1 MFQSTDEGACCCFRF
16 NPIHPAAFIVCIF
29 TRYTYSVF
37 RPFVLLV
44 FVFVI
49 LTAFHRDK
57 FCVNSIKMV
66 YYDLTLPESE
76 TLKVCPRYVVW
87 FAIKNV
93 MGSVEKKAES

>member
-1 MFQSTDEGACCCFRF
+1 MFQSTDGGACSFRF
-16 NPIHPAAFIVCIF
+16 NPIHPAEFIVDIC

-37 RPFVLLV
+37 RPFILLL

-49 LTAFHRDK
+49 LSAFYRDE

-66 YYDLTLPESE
+66 YYYLTLPESE

>member
-1 MFQSTDEGACCCFRF
+1 
-16 NPIHPAAFIVCIF
+16 
-29 TRYTYSVF
+29 
-37 RPFVLLV
+37 
-44 FVFVI
+44 
-49 LTAFHRDK
+49 
-57 FCVNSIKMV
+57 MV